1 MTTGHRLLLPAIA
14 IVLTL
19 SVWMAVAGA
28 ATANVQASTGRGHV
42 SEASGTISVQPQ
54 EEGDEGAPDGASEPD
69 DRVEVQVWTIAAAG
83 IAMAIGLVA
92 LLVRMLMGW
101 VKPAPPPQEE
111 AHH

>member
-1 MTTGHRLLLPAIA
+1 MTASRRLLLPAIA
-14 IVLTL
+14 IVLAMCVSMAAGGVMTT
-19 SVWMAVAGA
+19 SVR
-28 ATANVQASTGRGHV
+28 ASTARGQMAAG
-42 SEASGTISVQPQ
+42 SQTISVQPQ
-54 EEGDEGAPDGASEPD
+54 EDGEQGAPDSAAESD

>member
-1 MTTGHRLLLPAIA
+1 MTGSRRLLLPG
-14 IVLTL
+14 IVLAL
-19 SVWMAVAGA
+19 SMWMAVAGV
-28 ATANVQASTGRGHV
+28 TTTSVQASTGRGHMAATSQTV
-42 SEASGTISVQPQ
+42 SVQPQ
-54 EEGDEGAPDGASEPD
+54 EDGGQGAPDGASEPD

-83 IAMAIGLVA
+83 IAMSIGLVA